1 MTNYTKTTIG
11 KENRIELHE
20 KLSLTGAE
28 ISLSTGDWLKI
39 APAAKRQF
47 FASDISGIT
56 YICIQV
62 KENSLEHFTAE
73 DAVIG

>member
-1 MTNYTKTTIG
+1 
-11 KENRIELHE
+11 
-20 KLSLTGAE
+20 
-28 ISLSTGDWLKI
+28 
-39 APAAKRQF
+39 
-47 FASDISGIT
+47 T

>member
-1 MTNYTKTTIG
+1 
-11 KENRIELHE
+11 
-20 KLSLTGAE
+20 
-28 ISLSTGDWLKI
+28 
-39 APAAKRQF
+39 
-47 FASDISGIT
+47 IT